1 MTARAPVGA
10 GSSRHVATPAA
21 SVERALPRAAGQLHI
36 LEPTTL
42 ASIGCYLVAVT
53 DGELVGMPLAR
64 RGDLQQAEYFN
75 ALLSRE
81 RDEVCARLHAEGAA
95 LASYERGD
103 LQQAEY
109 FNALLSR
116 ERDEV
121 YARLHAEG
129 AELARY
135 ERVGDIWNVRRKR
148 SIIKELDAE
157 LRSCDHMMEA
167 LSIRLSSPVA
177 NSRTDGSHLRNM
189 AR

>member
-1 MTARAPVGA
+1 M
-10 GSSRHVATPAA
+10 
-21 SVERALPRAAGQLHI
+21 
-36 LEPTTL
+36 
-42 ASIGCYLVAVT
+42 T

-64 RGDLQQAEYFN
+64 
-75 ALLSRE
+75 
-81 RDEVCARLHAEGAA
+81 
-95 LASYERGD
+95 RGD

-177 NSRTDGSHLRNM
+177 NSRTDGSHLRNT